1 MLKAHLNMG
10 CRRRCRL
17 IFLLCVLTC
26 LSTAGSADSPG
37 DVASPIATT
46 APCLTIIID
55 DMGYNLARGQR
66 ALRLPAD
73 ITFAVLP
80 FTSFGRQ
87 LATEAHA
94 AGREVMLHVPMAS
107 PSTLATPGE
116 LSESKNRVAFA
127 RSLANAIADIPYIR
141 GVNNHMGSQLTQQQR
156 EMSWLMENIGSRGLY
171 FVDSRTTDL
180 TVAASVAT
188 RTGVLNASRYVF
200 LDHDVSRPEM
210 AAAWQRAHHLA
221 HQNGT
226 AIVIAHP
233 YPETLDF
240 LEQVLNERPDDSVRI
255 VPASALIKRRQ
266 DQISNQARQ
275 RAMASAR
282 SNVPS

>member
-1 MLKAHLNMG
+1 M
-10 CRRRCRL
+10 
-17 IFLLCVLTC
+17 
-26 LSTAGSADSPG
+26 
-37 DVASPIATT
+37 
-46 APCLTIIID
+46 D
-55 DMGYNLARGQR
+55 DRGYNLACGQR
-66 ALRLPAD
+66 ALRLPANT
-73 ITFAVLP
+73 TFAVLP

-107 PSTLATPGE
+107 PSVLATPGE
-116 LSESKNRVAFA
+116 LSESKNRVTFA
-127 RSLANAIADIPYIR
+127 ISLAQAIADIPHIR
-141 GVNNHMGSQLTQQQR
+141 GVNNHMSSQLTQQQR

-180 TVAASVAT
+180 TVAASIAT
-188 RTGVLNASRYVF
+188 RTGVLNASRDVF
-200 LDHDVSRPEM
+200 LDHDVPIPEI

-221 HQNGT
+221 QQKGT

-233 YPETLDF
+233 YPQTLDF
-240 LEQVLNERPDDSVRI
+240 LEQVLKDRPEDSVQI
-255 VPASALIKRRQ
+255 APASALIKRRQ
-266 DQISNQARQ
+266 DQTSNQARQ